1 MKNIAVF
8 FGGQSVEHDVS
19 VITGVLTLNALKKG
33 YSVLPIF
40 IDRGGEWYFG
50 ENLLDVD
57 FFKNINYKKLEK
69 VTILPW
75 CNRLYKIKGKKH
87 IPICEISAVI
97 NCIHGERGED
107 GSLSGLLKLSGIP
120 LASPDLLPSS
130 LFMDKHATKI
140 FLKGLK
146 IPTLSYQTASSVED
160 GLEATKQLGYPLV
173 VKPKS
178 GGSSIGVSTAKNE
191 KELKKGLYTAL
202 LYDEQVIIEPML
214 EDFIEINHAVYR
226 SGNQIVSSYLEQ
238 PLGKSGVLSFDD
250 KYSVGKRIFPAK
262 LDKKLEEKIKK
273 ITEKIY
279 STLNMTG
286 VIRIDYFV
294 KDGKVW
300 VNEVNTV
307 PGSMAYYLYSNKT
320 EDFLKMLDKL
330 IKTAIE
336 RKEKDGT
343 LIKEFKSGILN
354 VTGSKGSK
362 RLK

>member
-1 MKNIAVF
+1 
-8 FGGQSVEHDVS
+8 
-19 VITGVLTLNALKKG
+19 
-33 YSVLPIF
+33 
-40 IDRGGEWYFG
+40 
-50 ENLLDVD
+50 
-57 FFKNINYKKLEK
+57 
-69 VTILPW
+69 
-75 CNRLYKIKGKKH
+75 
-87 IPICEISAVI
+87 
-97 NCIHGERGED
+97 
-107 GSLSGLLKLSGIP
+107 
-120 LASPDLLPSS
+120 
-130 LFMDKHATKI
+130 
-140 FLKGLK
+140 
-146 IPTLSYQTASSVED
+146 
-160 GLEATKQLGYPLV
+160 
-173 VKPKS
+173 
-178 GGSSIGVSTAKNE
+178 
-191 KELKKGLYTAL
+191 
-202 LYDEQVIIEPML
+202 ML

-250 KYSVGKRIFPAK
+250 IYSVGKRIFPAK
-262 LDKKLEEKIKK
+262 LDKILEEKIKK